1 MAISGTGLSV
11 IRHGGIDF
19 SRGFILVNKYVYTLM
34 TTEQVQVRIPK
45 EMLRVI
51 DAWVKEGKF
60 ASRSDAIKTIVALHQ
75 EKERTRAF
83 YKMLMERSEQ
93 AKKKPQTLVPL
104 EEIN

>member
-1 MAISGTGLSV
+1 M
-11 IRHGGIDF
+11 
-19 SRGFILVNKYVYTLM
+19 VNIFVYILM

-45 EMLRVI
+45 EMIQVI

-75 EKERTRAF
+75 ERERTRAF
-83 YKMLMERSEQ
+83 YKMLTERSEQ
-93 AKKKPQTLVPL
+93 AKKKPRILVPV